1 MGCVVFQVVQLW
13 RQYESMR
20 DKVTG
25 MVGGYSACMDD
36 VSKLEVPSVAAG
48 TSISEL
54 CRRRVYLSLPSAKY
68 GIQRGWR
75 LKDGN
80 AHKWK
85 RRVPPIESDVAV
97 KAWMWWR

>member
-54 CRRRVYLSLPSAKY
+54 CRHRVYLSLPTAEC
-68 GIQRGWR
+68 QVWNPTR
-75 LKDGN
+75 LAPEG
-80 AHKWK
+80 WK
-85 RRVPPIESDVAV
+85 RTQVEETGPPD
-97 KAWMWWR
+97 